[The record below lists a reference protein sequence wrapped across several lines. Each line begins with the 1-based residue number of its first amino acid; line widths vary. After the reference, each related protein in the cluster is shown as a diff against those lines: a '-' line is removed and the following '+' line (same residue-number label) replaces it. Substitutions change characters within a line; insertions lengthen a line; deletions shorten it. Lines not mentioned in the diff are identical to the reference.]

1 MSRHKSSCCS
11 SYSSA
16 FVPLSPLTDGTMSSY
31 FSHMSVH
38 YVEVEVEERDS
49 VVEEALDMRRRRQ
62 ALSRCEVKAD
72 LVLVQP
78 IRCLS

>member
-1 MSRHKSSCCS
+1 
-11 SYSSA
+11 
-16 FVPLSPLTDGTMSSY
+16 
-31 FSHMSVH
+31 MSVH
-38 YVEVEVEERDS
+38 YVEVDEEERDS
-49 VVEEALDMRRRRQ
+49 VVEEALEMRRRRQ

>member
-1 MSRHKSSCCS
+1 M
-11 SYSSA
+11 
-16 FVPLSPLTDGTMSSY
+16 FLSLLTDVTTSSH

-38 YVEVEVEERDS
+38 YVEVEEEERDS
-49 VVEEALDMRRRRQ
+49 VVEEALEMRRRRQ

-78 IRCLS
+78 IRRLS